1 MGNVRLR
8 PGGSVCSADMN
19 LAQVTSADLKR
30 IAKLLEQKE
39 SLQAQITKIDTALSQ
54 FEVGQPGATA
64 KVQAAKGTGAKA
76 SRSGTKAK
84 RAARGAVKAAIMDL
98 IQAAG
103 ESGVTVKDIAAKLG
117 VSYNR
122 VFTWF
127 YNTGSKIKEIKKAGP
142 GRYAWAG
149 GAPRAIRPA
158 PAPRPT
164 PKPKPRPTAPTKAVV
179 KKAAPAK
186 RGKPGVTKEGIV
198 ELLKGA
204 GAEGITV
211 KDLAVKLGVN
221 PQRLYVWFGATGKA
235 VKEIKKVAPAKYAW
249 VS

>member
-1 MGNVRLR
+1 
-8 PGGSVCSADMN
+8 MN
-19 LAQVTSADLKR
+19 LAALSSADLKR
-30 IAKLLEQKE
+30 IAQLLEKKE
-39 SLQAQITKIDTALSQ
+39 VLEGQLEQVTSELSRFESGESANPAKSEPGPKGARPTK
-54 FEVGQPGATA
+54 VRG
-64 KVQAAKGTGAKA
+64 
-76 SRSGTKAK
+76 K

-149 GAPRAIRPA
+149 GAARAIRPA

>member
-1 MGNVRLR
+1 
-8 PGGSVCSADMN
+8 MN
-19 LAQVTSADLKR
+19 IALLTSADLKR
-30 IAKLLEQKE
+30 LAELLEQKE
-39 SLQAQITKIDTALSQ
+39 SLQAQLEKVTAALDQ
-54 FEVGQPGATA
+54 FESGKPVTSVKGRPGGKAAQPAGKT
-64 KVQAAKGTGAKA
+64 
-76 SRSGTKAK
+76 K

-142 GRYAWAG
+142 GRYARAG
-149 GAPRAIRPA
+149 GAARAIRPA

-164 PKPKPRPTAPTKAVV
+164 PKPKPRPAAPTKAVV

-204 GAEGITV
+204 GAEGLTV

>member
-1 MGNVRLR
+1 
-8 PGGSVCSADMN
+8 MN
-19 LAQVTSADLKR
+19 LAALSSADLKR
-30 IAKLLEQKE
+30 IAQLLEKKE
-39 SLQAQITKIDTALSQ
+39 VLEGQLEQVTSELLRFESGKPATPAKSEPGPKGARPTK
-54 FEVGQPGATA
+54 VRG
-64 KVQAAKGTGAKA
+64 
-76 SRSGTKAK
+76 K
-84 RAARGAVKAAIMDL
+84 RAARGAVKTAIMDL

-142 GRYAWAG
+142 GRYARAG
-149 GAPRAIRPA
+149 GAARAIRPA

-179 KKAAPAK
+179 KKPVPAK

>member
-1 MGNVRLR
+1 
-8 PGGSVCSADMN
+8 MN
-19 LAQVTSADLKR
+19 LAALSSADLKR
-30 IAKLLEQKE
+30 IAQLLEKKE
-39 SLQAQITKIDTALSQ
+39 VLEGQLEQVTSELSRFESGESANPAKSEPGPKAARPTK
-54 FEVGQPGATA
+54 VRG
-64 KVQAAKGTGAKA
+64 
-76 SRSGTKAK
+76 K
-84 RAARGAVKAAIMDL
+84 RAARGAVKAAIIGL

-149 GAPRAIRPA
+149 GAARAIRPA

-186 RGKPGVTKEGIV
+186 RRKPGVTKEGIV